1 MPQEHDQES
10 TKVQQPDLSEIQP
23 GMEVDYTKHELRE
36 SAISKPRVS
45 NVIRD
50 KQGQVKYVLIGK
62 GLLFKKMVLVPANR
76 IKEVRREPQDKKG
89 PGEIV
94 IETTPE
100 DEQELKKRGLD
111 ILSDIE
117 KGDLIAEV
125 EEALPTAEG
134 LEALEAESE
143 QEESKQPQ
151 PSQPS
156 QEAGEQES
164 PQEHAAHPRIL
175 QILHD
180 IGPGFLAGMSG
191 NDATAVTSYAINGA
205 TAGYSQIWLMLL
217 TKPMYQAVAYS

>member
-1 MPQEHDQES
+1 MAREHDQKS
-10 TKVQQPDLSEIQP
+10 TKEQKPDLNEIQP
-23 GMEVDYTKHELRE
+23 GMEVEDTEHALGEGD
-36 SAISKPRVS
+36 ISKPRIS

-50 KQGQVKYVLIGK
+50 KQGQVKYVIIGK

-76 IKEVRREPQDKKG
+76 IKEVRREPEDKKG

-125 EEALPTAEG
+125 EEAMPTAEG

-143 QEESKQPQ
+143 QEERKQPQ
-151 PSQPS
+151 PSE
-156 QEAGEQES
+156 EAGEEEG
-164 PQEHAAHPRIL
+164 PHEHAAHPRLL
-175 QILHD
+175 QIVHD
-180 IGPGFLAGMSG
+180 IGPGFLAGMS
-191 NDATAVTSYAINGA
+191 S
-205 TAGYSQIWLMLL
+205 
-217 TKPMYQAVAYS
+217 